1 MDLARLETYK
11 ENNRLEAKAA
21 QGGLP
26 KSIWETISAFANTE
40 GGVIVLGAKERRDGT
55 LEVAGLDDADKM
67 LDDFWNTAHNI
78 DKLSCCVI
86 SDRNTRIESVDD
98 KELIVIEVSRADRR
112 MRPVYVNGNPITG
125 TYRRDHKGDYRC
137 AQNEIQ
143 AMYRDASDESVDT
156 RVHEN
161 LTVDDLSAETIG
173 SYRRSYELHHS
184 SHAWADLPNEEFLC
198 RIGAAKVGDNG
209 KVHPTSA
216 GLLMFGEEWRIMAE
230 FPHYFLDYRQE
241 FGADER
247 WQGRITSQDDSWS
260 GNVFDFYKRVFNNMK
275 QAINVPFKLDRNS
288 ERIDETEA
296 HDALREAIANC
307 LTNADY
313 SERRGVVFL
322 WKEDGL
328 HFSNP
333 GGFRVGLEN
342 AYVGGNS
349 DPRIE
354 MMMKMFTLISIGE
367 RAGGGIPD
375 MVKKWTSVGYR
386 KPMLSEQVNPERSSI
401 FLPLEV
407 DKDPNSFA
415 HAESTNLN
423 LLTHGDMSALLSDSD
438 VQLSDNE
445 CIAFQLAIEQGRV
458 TTAMLSEDAGI
469 SKLTANRTLKHLAD
483 IEVLTWRG
491 RNKTDPSQYYEIS
504 KKLLS

>member
-1 MDLARLETYK
+1 MDLAKLETYK

-26 KSIWETISAFANTE
+26 KSVWETVSAFANTE

-55 LEVAGLDDADKM
+55 LELVGLDDADKM
-67 LDDFWNTAHNI
+67 LDDFWNAAHSP
-78 DKLSCCVI
+78 DKLSCCVM
-86 SDRNTRIESVDD
+86 SDRDANIEGVDS
-98 KELIVIEVSRADRR
+98 KELIVIEVPRADRR
-112 MRPVYVNGNPITG
+112 LRPIYVNGNPVTG

-137 AQNEIQ
+137 ASNELQ

-156 RVHEN
+156 RIHEN

-184 SHAWADLPNEEFLC
+184 SHAWADLPDEEFLC
-198 RIGAAKVGDNG
+198 RIGAAKAGDDG

-241 FGADER
+241 LGTDER

-260 GNVFDFYKRVFNNMK
+260 GNVFDFYRRVFNNMK
-275 QAINVPFKLDRNS
+275 QAINVPFRLDQNS

-313 SERRGVVFL
+313 NERRGVVFL

-328 HFSNP
+328 HFTNP
-333 GGFRVGLEN
+333 GGFRIGLED
-342 AYVGGNS
+342 AYIGGNS
-349 DPRIE
+349 DPRNE
-354 MMMKMFTLISIGE
+354 TMMKMFTLISIGE

-375 MVKKWTSVGYR
+375 MVKKWTAAGYER
-386 KPMLSEQVNPERSSI
+386 PMLSEQVNPERSSI
-401 FLPLEV
+401 FLPLQTDEGP
-407 DKDPNSFA
+407 DSFEHAQSASSNS
-415 HAESTNLN
+415 
-423 LLTHGDMSALLSDSD
+423 LTHGDLATLLPPSDA
-438 VQLSDNE
+438 QLSDNE
-445 CIAFQLAIEQGRV
+445 RVAFRLAIEQGRV
-458 TTAMLSEDAGI
+458 TTAMLSENAGI

-483 IEVLTWRG
+483 IEVLDWRG

-504 KKLLS
+504 KRLLG